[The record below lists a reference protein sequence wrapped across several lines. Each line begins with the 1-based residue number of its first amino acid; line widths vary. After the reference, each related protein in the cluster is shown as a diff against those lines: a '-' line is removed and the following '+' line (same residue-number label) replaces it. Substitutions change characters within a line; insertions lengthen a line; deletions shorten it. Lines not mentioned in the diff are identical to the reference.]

1 MRRRPKGPA
10 RPLVGEVRVP
20 GDKSIAHRAALLAAC
35 AAGSSHLLGVPT
47 GDDVAA
53 SLDAVQALGAT
64 LVRDEDNAKVDIE
77 SPGLGA
83 LREPSGPLDVRNSG
97 TSARCLAGLCATI
110 RGASVLDGDESLR
123 RRPMLRV
130 VAPLRQMGATIDGRD
145 HGNLLP
151 LSIRGGSLTGLDVEL
166 TVASAQVKTALLL
179 AGLHAEGRTSVSEP
193 GVSRDHT
200 ERMLAAA
207 GVPVQRRSLD
217 DGRTC
222 SVQGGSRPEP
232 QTWRIPGDV
241 SSALY
246 LVVAAL
252 LVPGSDLAVANVGL
266 NPTRTAALDVLSR
279 MGGSVTWEVT
289 DEWGG
294 EPVGT
299 IRVQS
304 SELAGFKI
312 EASEVPGL
320 IDELPILAVAAA
332 RAEGTS
338 SVTGA
343 SELRVKESD
352 RVATVVGGL
361 RSLGVEAEERQDGFE
376 IQGADG
382 FAGGVID
389 PHNDHR
395 IALSFAVAGLV
406 ADDNV
411 KVLSWSCIDSSFP
424 EFLEVLGDAQRGR

>member
-35 AAGSSHLLGVPT
+35 AAGSSRLLGVPT

-53 SLDAVQALGAT
+53 SLDAVEALGAT

-77 SPGLGA
+77 GPGLGA

-130 VAPLRQMGATIDGRD
+130 VAPLRQMGAAIDGRD

-217 DGRTC
+217 EGRTC
-222 SVQGGSRPEP
+222 SVEGGSRPEP

-299 IRVQS
+299 IRAQS

-332 RAEGTS
+332 RAEGRS

-376 IQGADG
+376 IQGADR